1 MGTQEIMKKLI
12 FIIIL
17 VVVAVLGFRFGRS
30 SLSPIPLQQEDTRTV
45 NTSYPLPPPP
55 PESEP
60 YVPGTPI
67 NAEAGLPI
75 LLETPV
81 DGVVVSPP
89 FEVSGRALVDQ
100 GQVTIAI
107 IGADNKEV
115 FSRRLSVA
123 APAGE
128 EYGRFALMIGDLGQ
142 VGDLILRVSLSGS
155 DDPEAVQTRRISFAQ
170 PDTVEVQLYFS
181 NQQLDPWVD
190 CNKVFSVKRTV
201 SSRSNI
207 FRATLEALLAG
218 PTEDEATYGYVSSLP
233 ANVKI
238 KSVGADAAGIVT
250 ADFDRNLD
258 RGVGGSCRVG
268 AIRAQIE
275 ATLKQFP
282 EVKSVIIS
290 VEGEKEDV
298 LQP

>member
-1 MGTQEIMKKLI
+1 MKRLI
-12 FIIIL
+12 FVIVL
-17 VVVAVLGFRFGRS
+17 VVVAVLGFWFGRS
-30 SLSPIPLQQEDTRTV
+30 SLSPAPLQEETRTV
-45 NTSYPLPPPP
+45 NTSYPLLPPP

-60 YVPGTPI
+60 YVPGTPVD
-67 NAEAGLPI
+67 AEAGLPL

-81 DGVVVSPP
+81 DGAVVSPP

-100 GQVTIAI
+100 GQVTIAVVDAN
-107 IGADNKEV
+107 GAEV
-115 FSRRLSVA
+115 FSRRLAVA

-128 EYGRFALMIGDLGQ
+128 KYGRFALTVGDLGQ
-142 VGDLILRVSLSGS
+142 VGDLILRVSLPES
-155 DDPEAVQTRRISFAQ
+155 DDPEAVQVRKISFAQ
-170 PDTVEVQLYFS
+170 PDTVEVQVYFS

-190 CNKVFSVKRTV
+190 CSKVFSVKRTV

-207 FRATLEALLAG
+207 FRAALEALLAG
-218 PTEDEATYGYVSSLP
+218 PTENEATYGYVSQLP

-238 KSVGADAAGIVT
+238 KSVGADADGIVT

-258 RGVGGSCRVG
+258 RGVAGSCRVG

-275 ATLKQFP
+275 ATLRQFP
-282 EVKSVIIS
+282 EVKSVVVS
-290 VEGEKEDV
+290 VEGEKEGI